1 MYSFPHPQAIFDG
14 GGNLVTIYKVMDVG
28 AGGTLTMIDYT
39 VPQNRV
45 FHLIHVYGQCF
56 PAGTTG
62 ILSVTIDLRDPSDQT
77 LARILNVSGA
87 YNSAMRDLIINMP
100 VSILIPRNYKIVAIA
115 WNRINAQTTFVTSI
129 IGIEYEVFRS

>member
-14 GGNLVTIYKVMDVG
+14 GGNLVTIYKSMDVG
-28 AGGTLTMIDYT
+28 AGGTVTMIDYL

-45 FHLIHVYGQCF
+45 FHLIHLYGQCF

-62 ILSVTIDLRDPSDQT
+62 ILTITMDLRD
-77 LARILNVSGA
+77 LNNNIVARFFNVSGA
-87 YNSAMRDLIINMP
+87 YNSAMHNLIINMP
-100 VSILIPRNYKIVAIA
+100 TSILIPENYKIVAIA
-115 WNRINAQTTFVTSI
+115 WNRINAQTTFVASI